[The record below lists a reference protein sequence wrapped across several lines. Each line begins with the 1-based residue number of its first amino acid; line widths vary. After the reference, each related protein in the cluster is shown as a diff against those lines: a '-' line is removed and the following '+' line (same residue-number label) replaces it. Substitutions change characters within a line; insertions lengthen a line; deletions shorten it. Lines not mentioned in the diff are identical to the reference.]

1 LTQAR
6 NKEAVLK
13 LFNEKF
19 STTMSGLR
27 KGSSKEAATQVSNSG
42 DLITQP
48 NQMSFSNV
56 HSGTDAT
63 RVALPV
69 QKIIKN
75 N

>member
-1 LTQAR
+1 
-6 NKEAVLK
+6 
-13 LFNEKF
+13 
-19 STTMSGLR
+19 
-27 KGSSKEAATQVSNSG
+27 
-42 DLITQP
+42 
-48 NQMSFSNV
+48 MSFSNV